1 MKKIF
6 IIAAVFAAMTFT
18 GCGNSQKQNAGNTD
32 STNVETTAN
41 GITSSEVK
49 AAIDNMTAQ
58 LDAKDAE
65 KFKSALAKTQEEIQ
79 KLIKT
84 NPEAAKACLQQLQ
97 EYLKKNAEQIKNVAG
112 DKAAVAASAISNVPA
127 ELLIKTLKSQAG
139 TAAETGNNA
148 ISKAAEA
155 IEAAKKAPEEAKK
168 AASEAVEKGKAEAE
182 VKAAKKVEEGKKKA
196 NDAID
201 KGVNNLKGKLGL

>member
-18 GCGNSQKQNAGNTD
+18 GCGNSQKQNAGDTD
-32 STNVETTAN
+32 STNVEATAN

-49 AAIDNMTAQ
+49 TAIDNMTAQ

-65 KFKSALAKTQEEIQ
+65 KFKSALAKAQEEIQ

-127 ELLIKTLKSQAG
+127 ELLIETLKSQAG

-168 AASEAVEKGKAEAE
+168 AASEAVEKGKAETEA
-182 VKAAKKVEEGKKKA
+182 KAAKEGRGRKEKSQ
-196 NDAID
+196 
-201 KGVNNLKGKLGL
+201 